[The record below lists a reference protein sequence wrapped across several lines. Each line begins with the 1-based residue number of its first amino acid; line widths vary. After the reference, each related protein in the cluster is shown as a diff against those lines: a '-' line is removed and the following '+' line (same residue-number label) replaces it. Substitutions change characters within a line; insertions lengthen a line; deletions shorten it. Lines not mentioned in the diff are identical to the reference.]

1 MPRDNPSCTITTSL
15 GNFTAEIFLR
25 QMPLTAAN
33 FIDLVEKRFYDGTHV
48 HLLAPKMVLGMGCPH
63 SKDPH
68 SSKAGTGAAPDGS
81 TIADLE
87 RAAAAFGDVADGAD
101 AAYAAA
107 VAAAEASPPTD
118 RSDAVATDVELAV
131 LRPSGCVICDAD
143 ELAERFE
150 RRSSAATES

>member
-87 RAAAAFGDVADGAD
+87 RAAGSRTHGGGTGGDRAAGEGRLEGARAREGDGSRDGH
-101 AAYAAA
+101 
-107 VAAAEASPPTD
+107 
-118 RSDAVATDVELAV
+118 
-131 LRPSGCVICDAD
+131 GGHCV
-143 ELAERFE
+143 
-150 RRSSAATES
+150 